1 MGGLRGNVE
10 RVANMFV
17 DVIARLIDTY
27 GKENIPPSSA
37 TTRLADLIWQMRP
50 LADIAIDAEVARA
63 MEKAIAKYFGERL
76 DAIMEHLKTKDG
88 SL

>member
-1 MGGLRGNVE
+1 MIYSILWGGLRGNVE

-27 GKENIPPSSA
+27 GKENIPPKSA

-50 LADIAIDAEVARA
+50 LADIAIDASCPCYG
-63 MEKAIAKYFGERL
+63 KS
-76 DAIMEHLKTKDG
+76 DC
-88 SL
+88 